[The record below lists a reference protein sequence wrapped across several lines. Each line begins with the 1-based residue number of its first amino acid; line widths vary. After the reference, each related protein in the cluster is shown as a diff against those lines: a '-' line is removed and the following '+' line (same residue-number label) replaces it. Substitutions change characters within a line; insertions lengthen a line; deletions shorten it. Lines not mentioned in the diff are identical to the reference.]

1 MAIAFLFLLI
11 FSRFF
16 YIQVIWSDELKNLAS
31 DQWTREIPV
40 VAERGS
46 ITDRNGTVLAG
57 NVTSY
62 SVFAAP
68 TPYPTNLTRRKS
80 FLPFFLWTKTRS
92 SPNSPPRRFPN

>member
-62 SVFAAP
+62 SVFARPNAVSDK
-68 TPYPTNLTRRKS
+68 PYAAEVL
-80 FLPFFLWTKTRS
+80 S
-92 SPNSPPRRFPN
+92 SIFS